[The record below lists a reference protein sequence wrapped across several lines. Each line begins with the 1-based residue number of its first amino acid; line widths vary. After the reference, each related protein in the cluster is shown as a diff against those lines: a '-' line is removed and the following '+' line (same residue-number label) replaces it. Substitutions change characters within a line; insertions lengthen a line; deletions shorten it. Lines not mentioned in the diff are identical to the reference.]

1 MILREMMLGVAIGM
15 LVIEVDK
22 MPDEATDI

>member
-22 MPDEATDI
+22 MPDEVTDI